1 MNDLFGFDDI
11 QLGDE
16 EKKYSKKVDAPTYTP
31 REGRGSLLDCYD
43 PQKFLRLCRM
53 IEESN
58 VTNDE
63 KNFLKLAAARFI
75 QFNYEAIADHYA
87 IVGDETKAL
96 MEKLALVI
104 IDFDKAIDE
113 GFVQLNDKMRIIYEQ
128 ERKNRA

>member
-11 QLGDE
+11 QLGEE
-16 EKKYSKKVDAPTYTP
+16 EKKYSKKVDSPTYSP
-31 REGRGSLLDCYD
+31 REGRGDLKDCYD
-43 PQKFLRLCRM
+43 PQKYLRLCRM
-53 IEESN
+53 IDESN
-58 VTNDE
+58 VTNEE
-63 KNFLKLAAARFI
+63 KSFLRLAASRFI

-87 IVGDETKAL
+87 IASEDVRGL

-104 IDFDKAIDE
+104 IDFDKAIEE